1 MVSCCT
7 VPAGA
12 SPARVSAGAP
22 GSRPQAADREVRVQ
36 VGCRK
41 PLRREQECG
50 PQRKVNP
57 AASSTSRGGSRA
69 AHFTAKAMTVR
80 QETGEESRA
89 DPTGVWGTARIQ
101 GPVRNGRGPSA
112 PPSSRPGNPYKPK
125 VKSGAAQRE
134 SEGVIIPLMAVEQNA
149 AGGKDPCFGQAGN
162 GGKCEGMVRAA
173 GPKSPDGRSPIDKV
187 RRLQYRLWT
196 AAKRSPGRRFHAL
209 YDRLYRDDVLWEA
222 WKRVK
227 RNKGVAGV
235 DAQTIADIREYGED
249 RLLEEL
255 QTVLREGEYRPQAVR
270 RCYIPKSDGR
280 MRGLGIPTVR
290 DRIVQAAAKLV
301 LEPIFEADFEDCSYG
316 FRPRRG
322 AIQALE
328 KLRTTGATGGNHV
341 LDADIQDF
349 FGSLDHEVLM
359 KRVEQRVSDRR
370 VLKLVRQW
378 LQAGVMEEGQYVAML
393 SGTPQGGVISP
404 LLSNI
409 YLSFLDE
416 VWQKRCAHLGTLVR
430 YADDFVVM
438 CRTKAE
444 CEEAERRVR
453 MILQRLKLELHP
465 EKTRQVDLSRG
476 RQGFDFLG
484 CHMHKRLSKR
494 IWQEQGK
501 RLYFLNR
508 WPSQRSMKRVRQ
520 RVHEL
525 TDRRWLGAKDVRV
538 IIERLNPV
546 LRGWGNYFSSGN
558 AGRKFKQVDDHVQRR
573 LFRFMARRKGRN
585 LRAGVADAWTSEFFY
600 DLGLHR
606 LSGTVRHL
614 GSAQC
619 PRPRDHR

>member
-7 VPAGA
+7 DPAGV
-12 SPARVSAGAP
+12 SPVRVSTGAP
-22 GSRPQAADREVRVQ
+22 GSRPQAVDREVRVQ
-36 VGCRK
+36 AGRQE

-50 PQRKVNP
+50 PQHKVNP
-57 AASSTSRGGSRA
+57 VASSSSKCGSRA
-69 AHFTAKAMTVR
+69 AHVTAKATADR
-80 QETGEESRA
+80 QETGVERLAE
-89 DPTGVWGTARIQ
+89 PTGVLGTARIQ
-101 GPVRNGRGPSA
+101 GSVRNRRGPSA
-112 PPSSRPGNPYKPK
+112 PPLSRPGNPYKPK
-125 VKSGAAQRE
+125 VKAGAAQRE
-134 SEGVIIPLMAVEQNA
+134 SEGVIVPMMAVEHNA
-149 AGGKDPCFGQAGN
+149 AGGKDPCFGQAGT
-162 GGKCEGMVRAA
+162 GGKREGMVGTGSRSNNP
-173 GPKSPDGRSPIDKV
+173 GGRRPTDKV
-187 RRLQYRLWT
+187 RQLQKRLWT
-196 AAKRSPGRRFHAL
+196 AAKQSPERRFHAL
-209 YDRLYRDDVLWEA
+209 YDRICRDDILQEA

-227 RNKGVAGV
+227 RNKGAAGV

-249 RLLEEL
+249 KVL
-255 QTVLREGEYRPQAVR
+255 QEVQVVLRKGEYRPQAVR
-270 RCYIPKSDGR
+270 RCYIPKANGGK
-280 MRGLGIPTVR
+280 RGLGIPTVR

-301 LEPIFEADFEDCSYG
+301 LEPIFEAGFEDCSYG

-328 KLRTTGATGGNHV
+328 KLRAVGARGGNHV
-341 LDADIQDF
+341 LDADIRDF
-349 FGSLDHEVLM
+349 FGSLDHELLM
-359 KRVEQRVSDRR
+359 KRVAKRVSDRR

-378 LQAGVMEEGQYVAML
+378 LQAGVMEDGRKVAML

-416 VWQKRCAHLGTLVR
+416 VWRKRCAEVGTLVR
-430 YADDFVVM
+430 YADDFVVL
-438 CRTKAE
+438 CRTKSD

-484 CHMHKRLSKR
+484 CHFRKRLSKR
-494 IWQEQGK
+494 IWKEQGK

-525 TDRRWLGAKDVRV
+525 TDRRWFGAKDVRV
-538 IIERLNPV
+538 LIERLNPV
-546 LRGWGNYFSSGN
+546 LRGWGNYFRSGN
-558 AGRKFKQVDDHVQRR
+558 AELKFKQVDQYVWTR
-573 LFRFMARRKGRN
+573 LHRFMVRRKGRN
-585 LRAGVADAWTSEFFY
+585 LRAWEASAWTHQFFH

-606 LSGTVRHL
+606 LSGTVRYL
-614 GSAQC
+614 GSV
-619 PRPRDHR
+619 